1 MQSLYSFSR
10 TSSCLC
16 AALVISLLVAGC
28 TARTSVSSG
37 YADREF
43 RNPRYERVL
52 IVGVAATANRRQAFE
67 EAVAEDLRSDST
79 QAWASI
85 SLMDPEIQ
93 VDESNVQTLLDKKQA
108 DTYIITR
115 VTAMEV
121 EPVEI
126 EGRSAIMEEQQQ
138 TGQDHVFRRQQGTLF
153 RYDFNEDV
161 ESSRITS
168 EYTTE
173 LTTDVYDAASG
184 ERIYTVVSRV
194 TKVETLTEVIDVL
207 SDEIARRLRRD
218 NVIR

>member
-1 MQSLYSFSR
+1 M
-10 TSSCLC
+10 
-16 AALVISLLVAGC
+16 AGC

-115 VTAMEV
+115 VTAME
-121 EPVEI
+121 
-126 EGRSAIMEEQQQ
+126 
-138 TGQDHVFRRQQGTLF
+138 
-153 RYDFNEDV
+153 
-161 ESSRITS
+161 
-168 EYTTE
+168 
-173 LTTDVYDAASG
+173 
-184 ERIYTVVSRV
+184 
-194 TKVETLTEVIDVL
+194 
-207 SDEIARRLRRD
+207 
-218 NVIR
+218 